1 MALRDITLTTRY
13 GKTTNCRMAIMEAI
27 VNLNKSNFI
36 FYDGMDAY
44 RGEHYL
50 KLSQMDDGQLIQ
62 MIIDRAIDMAWEHD
76 SNPYAAHKKMYKNIF
91 NN

>member
-1 MALRDITLTTRY
+1 
-13 GKTTNCRMAIMEAI
+13 
-27 VNLNKSNFI
+27 
-36 FYDGMDAY
+36 
-44 RGEHYL
+44 
-50 KLSQMDDGQLIQ
+50 